1 MNSFH
6 WTVHKFGGTSVA
18 TSERIETVAAIIR
31 KEQTGKTGVVVSA
44 MSGVTDQLLQLLE
57 LASHRKESLKD
68 HLDSLRKKHL
78 DAIESLLPAIAR
90 TPLVAAIQSDF
101 NDVED
106 ILRGVWLTRE
116 YSPRTRDFVSGLGEV
131 WNAQFL
137 NAKLQSLGLKSEW
150 LDARKILVVAPAVP
164 TPNVL
169 WEQSKKKLDSWF
181 KEHKTADY
189 IVITGFVAQTE
200 DGIPTTLGRNGS
212 DYSGSIFGNLFDAEK
227 ITIWTDVD
235 GVMSANPKQVPG
247 AVVVPELTYQEAVEL
262 AYFGAKVLH
271 PSTMIPAMKKGI
283 PLFIRNTFNP
293 DHPGTR
299 ISSSCEQDPFS
310 VIKGFSIVEKVALIN
325 VEGTG
330 MLGVPGISS
339 RLFTALHEKN
349 ISVILISQASSEHS
363 ICVAVPEAQ
372 AELAKATTEQAFF
385 AELYHGKISSVSVE
399 NQCAVLAAVGDTM
412 SGVPGVSAKFFGSL
426 GKAGVNIRA
435 IAQGSSERNISVVV
449 RAEDATKALRAAH
462 SGFYLSNQTLS
473 VGIIGPGLVGTTLLN
488 QIAGEHKR
496 LKADFGIDIRVRGI
510 MNSRKM
516 VLSNAGI
523 SLNKWKQELES
534 AELQADLD
542 SFIHHV
548 HADYFPHT
556 VLIDCTSSQEIAGK
570 YVDWLKRGIH
580 VITPNKKAN
589 TMPYPYY
596 QELKK
601 EGKKI
606 SRHFLYETT
615 VGAGLPIIGTLRDLI
630 QTGDE
635 IIRIEGVLSG
645 TLGYLFSSFDG
656 KTPFSELV
664 RQAREKGYT
673 EPDPR
678 DDLSGTD
685 VGRKV
690 VILSR
695 EIGKNIELEEVPI
708 RSLVPARLEK
718 VSIKEFLD
726 GYEEINQEIG
736 DLYRKAAEKGEVLR
750 YVGVIDPAGGSRV
763 ELRTYPATHPFAHI
777 RGNDNIVAFTTKRYF
792 NQPLIVQGPGA
803 GPEVT
808 AAGAFADLLRLSQ
821 YLGATL

>member
-1 MNSFH
+1 M
-6 WTVHKFGGTSVA
+6 
-18 TSERIETVAAIIR
+18 AA
-31 KEQTGKTGVVVSA
+31 
-44 MSGVTDQLLQLLE
+44 
-57 LASHRKESLKD
+57 
-68 HLDSLRKKHL
+68 
-78 DAIESLLPAIAR
+78 
-90 TPLVAAIQSDF
+90 
-101 NDVED
+101 
-106 ILRGVWLTRE
+106 
-116 YSPRTRDFVSGLGEV
+116 
-131 WNAQFL
+131 
-137 NAKLQSLGLKSEW
+137 
-150 LDARKILVVAPAVP
+150 
-164 TPNVL
+164 
-169 WEQSKKKLDSWF
+169 
-181 KEHKTADY
+181 
-189 IVITGFVAQTE
+189 
-200 DGIPTTLGRNGS
+200 
-212 DYSGSIFGNLFDAEK
+212 
-227 ITIWTDVD
+227 
-235 GVMSANPKQVPG
+235 
-247 AVVVPELTYQEAVEL
+247 
-262 AYFGAKVLH
+262 
-271 PSTMIPAMKKGI
+271 
-283 PLFIRNTFNP
+283 
-293 DHPGTR
+293 
-299 ISSSCEQDPFS
+299 
-310 VIKGFSIVEKVALIN
+310 
-325 VEGTG
+325 
-330 MLGVPGISS
+330 
-339 RLFTALHEKN
+339 
-349 ISVILISQASSEHS
+349 
-363 ICVAVPEAQ
+363 
-372 AELAKATTEQAFF
+372 
-385 AELYHGKISSVSVE
+385 
-399 NQCAVLAAVGDTM
+399 
-412 SGVPGVSAKFFGSL
+412 
-426 GKAGVNIRA
+426 
-435 IAQGSSERNISVVV
+435 
-449 RAEDATKALRAAH
+449 
-462 SGFYLSNQTLS
+462 SNQTLS